1 MVYEECL
8 IMDIAV
14 SIIMPVYNAAK
25 YVERAISSVLDGS
38 PQCMEVICVDD
49 CSQDSS
55 YEVLNQLALGD
66 SRIKVY
72 RNVKNMGAGYTKNVA
87 ISYARGK
94 FICFCDSDDYFATGA
109 VETMLRIVSS
119 SNCADGIYFGSYLK
133 QSENGEVVESGYVK
147 GLAGNL
153 VYASSELYSAILSA
167 KLFVSSACRVMIKK
181 TVLQEYNIRF
191 SEGTYCDDWF
201 FSFCLAS
208 SPVKLYY
215 FKEALYYYCIHE
227 GSVTSNICSTQ
238 YISELYDIYMEY
250 ALLYDESIIRHKIE
264 KYVYAS
270 VSNAYF
276 KFSKRQKRDFV
287 KIIIDKYSAEAMRR
301 ISHCSYSRYFNKM
314 DVLADNVRAFKKI
327 YIYGAGDYA
336 IDAFR
341 LLKAKNIKISS
352 FVVSAAVVEITS
364 LAEVPIVSVSDVDDI
379 ADESVGIIVA
389 VSKVYENEILLTLKK
404 YMAKNIF
411 CLE

>member
-1 MVYEECL
+1 MVDEGCL

-14 SIIMPVYNAAK
+14 SVIMPVYNAAK

-38 PQCMEVICVDD
+38 PHCIEIICVDD

-55 YEVLNQLALGD
+55 YDVLNKLAVED

-72 RNVKNMGAGYTKNVA
+72 RNAKNMGAGYTKNIA

-94 FICFCDSDDYFATGA
+94 FICFCDSDDYFAAGA
-109 VETMLRIVSS
+109 VESMLRIVSN

-147 GLAGNL
+147 GLSENL
-153 VYASSELYSAILSA
+153 LYASSDLYSAILSA
-167 KLFVSSACRVMIKK
+167 KLFVSSACRVMVKK
-181 TVLQEYNIRF
+181 SVLKEYNIRF
-191 SEGTYCDDWF
+191 SEGTYCDDWL
-201 FSFCLAS
+201 FSFCLSS

-215 FKEALYYYCIHE
+215 LKKALYYYCIHA

-238 YISELYDIYMEY
+238 YIIELYDIYREY
-250 ALLYDESIIRHKIE
+250 ALLYNESVIRYQIE

-276 KFSKRQKRDFV
+276 KFSKNQKCEFK
-287 KIIIDKYSAEAMRR
+287 KIIIDKYSTEAMRK
-301 ISHCSYSRYFNKM
+301 ISHCSDSRYFNNM
-314 DVLADNVRAFKKI
+314 DILVGNLRGLKKL

-341 LLKAKNIKISS
+341 VLRAKNIKISS
-352 FVVSAAVVEITS
+352 FVVSAAVVEKTS
-364 LAEVPIVSVSDVDDI
+364 LAEVAIASISDVDDI

-389 VSKVYENEILLTLKK
+389 VSKMYENAILLTLKK

>member
-1 MVYEECL
+1 MVDEGCL

-25 YVERAISSVLDGS
+25 YVERAISSVLDGG
-38 PQCMEVICVDD
+38 PKCMEVICVDD
-49 CSQDSS
+49 CSKDSS
-55 YEVLNQLALGD
+55 YEVLNQLALKD

-94 FICFCDSDDYFATGA
+94 FICFCDSDDYFVAGA

-119 SNCADGIYFGSYLK
+119 NSADGVYFGSYLK
-133 QSENGEVVESGYVK
+133 QSENGEAVESGYVK
-147 GLAGNL
+147 GLAENL

-167 KLFVSSACRVMIKK
+167 KIFVSSACRVMVKK
-181 TVLQEYNIRF
+181 SVLQEYNIRF
-191 SEGTYCDDWF
+191 SEGTYCDDWL

-215 FKEALYYYCIHE
+215 LKEALYYYCLHE

-238 YISELYDIYMEY
+238 YISELYDIYREY
-250 ALLYDESIIRHKIE
+250 ALLYDESIIRHQIE

-276 KFSKRQKRDFV
+276 KFSKRQKRDFA
-287 KIIIDKYSAEAMRR
+287 KIIIDKYSAEAMGR

-314 DVLADNVRAFKKI
+314 DILVDNLRTLKNI

-341 LLKAKNIKISS
+341 LLRAKNIKISS